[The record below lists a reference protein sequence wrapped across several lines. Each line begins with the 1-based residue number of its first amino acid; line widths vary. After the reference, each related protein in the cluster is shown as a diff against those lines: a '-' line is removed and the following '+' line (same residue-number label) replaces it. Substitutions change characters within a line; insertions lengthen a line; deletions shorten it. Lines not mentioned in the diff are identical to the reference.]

1 MKTQILLTSIT
12 QYNDIIKNKCIGA
25 EPILTYDDIIK
36 NKCIGSKP
44 ILTYNELRE
53 KVASYAMLEFKNL
66 KQMTNTLV
74 WSTVDKD
81 CLFNTLY
88 NKFLNGYKGFLPVKI
103 FMDLYLIDKDDY
115 QSSL

>member
-1 MKTQILLTSIT
+1 METQILLTSIT
-12 QYNDIIKNKCIGA
+12 QYNDIIKNKCIDG
-25 EPILTYDDIIK
+25 
-36 NKCIGSKP
+36 KP
-44 ILTYNELRE
+44 ILTYKELQE
-53 KVASYAMLEFKNL
+53 KVASYAILEFKNL

-74 WSTVDKD
+74 WSAVDED